1 MAVCNPI
8 YVVSVIDRL
17 IQDINNRHDY
27 LLQTGDMR
35 EASII

>member
-8 YVVSVIDRL
+8 YVVFVIDRL

>member
-8 YVVSVIDRL
+8 YVVFVIDIL
-17 IQDINNRHDY
+17 IQDMNNRHNY